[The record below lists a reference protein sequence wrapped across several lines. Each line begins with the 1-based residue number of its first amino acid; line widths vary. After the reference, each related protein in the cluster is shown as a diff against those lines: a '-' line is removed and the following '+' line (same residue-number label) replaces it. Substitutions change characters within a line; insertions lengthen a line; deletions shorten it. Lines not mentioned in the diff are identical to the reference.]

1 MFRNAE
7 YRLGLSQ
14 SLSKGMLG
22 PAEDESRLPKVS
34 GEIQVKMGDQE
45 IKVVMSHILGLHPFV
60 ATTYWCRVLLARPFN
75 PKP

>member
-22 PAEDESRLPKVS
+22 PAEDESNTPKVS

-45 IKVVMSHILGLHPFV
+45 IKVVMSHMPQNHDPRSHRLIPSPYH
-60 ATTYWCRVLLARPFN
+60 LAFLP
-75 PKP
+75 